1 MTDVSLLPTTGLVG
15 TGCGW
20 GSAGAAA
27 LGAFVGSWFGNGWGG
42 NGFNRGGCGCGC
54 GEGIAAGASAWGTNL
69 VMDNLNQLQNSV
81 GQVNAGI
88 NNLGLNLV
96 QGQCAVQ
103 RQIGDAAYGVQNS
116 LCQGFSG
123 VNATVNSTTSQLMN
137 ANNQG
142 FAGLNATINATNAT
156 TNNYLAQGFA
166 GLNTA
171 VQANGYESRLAVK
184 DLAAQ
189 NASCCCEIKTLL
201 LLMELLLVSLF
212 RITTLANCRQNFA
225 MLRVRLLLLKAMPL
239 LLPLIKLRLRRLL
252 VQFSHIFLEIP
263 LLRQLQPLN

>member
-20 GSAGAAA
+20 GNAGAAA

-42 NGFNRGGCGCGC
+42 NGFNRGGCGC

-96 QGQCAVQ
+96 QGQCAIQ
-103 RQIGDAAYGVQNS
+103 RQVGDSAYGVQNS

-123 VNATVNSTTSQLMN
+123 TVAAVNDTSARLMN

-142 FAGLNATINATNAT
+142 FAGVNATINSTNAM

-171 VQANGYESRLAVK
+171 IRDNGYEARLAVQ
-184 DLAAQ
+184 DLARQ
-189 NASCCCEIKTLL
+189 NADCCCSIKNTV
-201 LLMELLLVSLF
+201 MAEGAA
-212 RITTLANCRQNFA
+212 T
-225 MLRVRLLLLKAMPL
+225 
-239 LLPLIKLRLRRLL
+239 
-252 VQFSHIFLEIP
+252 
-263 LLRQLQPLN
+263 RQLIQNNYISELQTKLCDAKSKIATLESNAFTSASNQAQTRADCWCNSSTYS

>member
-42 NGFNRGGCGCGC
+42 NGFNRGGCGY

-189 NASCCCEIKTLL
+189 NASCCCEIKNAIAVDGAAT
-201 LLMELLLVSLF
+201 
-212 RITTLANCRQNFA
+212 
-225 MLRVRLLLLKAMPL
+225 
-239 LLPLIKLRLRRLL
+239 
-252 VQFSHIFLEIP
+252 
-263 LLRQLQPLN
+263 RQLIQNNYISELQTKLCDAKSKIATLESNAFTSASNQAQTAQIVGAILPHILRDTTTTTTPAA